1 MPIFTGQLSL
11 LKLVKNTYN
20 KCFLIPNFFP
30 LLPLTTSISRL
41 IVGGLDGTVS
51 FFVVAH
57 NSPHELEDT
66 RIALKKLPSRKWQKR
81 HRQTEEEEDKTQ
93 SMSTQSAEAEL
104 ERRKMRKK
112 EVLRRFRYI

>member
-1 MPIFTGQLSL
+1 MLSATIFNSI
-11 LKLVKNTYN
+11 
-20 KCFLIPNFFP
+20 FDFRIFIPN
-30 LLPLTTSISRL
+30 LHTSISRL

-104 ERRKMRKK
+104 ERRRMRKK

>member
-1 MPIFTGQLSL
+1 MPIFSGQLSL
-11 LKLVKNTYN
+11 LKIV
-20 KCFLIPNFFP
+20 INFQIFSHQKYP
-30 LLPLTTSISRL
+30 LLPPTSISRL

-104 ERRKMRKK
+104 ERRRMRKK